1 MPMLVHDFIRRA
13 VLRHGDRPALVD
25 AHGTRSYNELWQRS
39 ARLAGGL
46 QARGVGKGDRVVAV
60 MNNRNEWVE
69 TDNAV
74 SMIGAVRG
82 RLNSRDGEREWT
94 VTLADLTPKVVVSGP
109 EFIPV
114 LERIRAAGTVPAFEL
129 LTLGGGESYE
139 DLIGRSRP
147 AEPVPVAEDDVYL
160 VFHTSGTTGR
170 YKGAVY
176 PHRAWF
182 NTYRN
187 ILALFM
193 GGLDH
198 NDALLHVGPLS
209 HQSGILTGPALY
221 QGARSVMMEHFDPES
236 FFKIVERE
244 RISRTILAPAV
255 INMLANDPAAEKAD
269 LSSLKTIYYSGAPIS
284 PTVLRKAMQVFGPI
298 FLQGYGSTEGGTIY
312 NTILYPDEHVRALE
326 HNPERLASC
335 GRPVPFFDVRL
346 ASDDGQEVP
355 TGEMGEVWVR
365 GDAVSVRYWNQPE
378 ATAQAYED
386 GWFKMGDLAVRDD
399 EGYITIVDRKHDMI
413 VSGGL
418 NVYPREVE
426 DAIASHPGVREVAV
440 ISVPDEKWGEAVMA
454 CITPVPGA
462 QPSLG
467 DIQQHCRD
475 VGLAGYKKPIHL
487 ELVDEIP
494 KTAVGKLFRRALREK
509 YWAAQP
515 RQIGL
520 AGGPGDQTP
529 SLGRRGPA
537 APRGGP
543 RPARQVRPRLLPG
556 LLPVRPGAHR
566 TLA

>member
-1 MPMLVHDFIRRA
+1 MPMLVHDFMHRA
-13 VLRHGDRPALVD
+13 VMRHGDRPALVD
-25 AHGTRSYNELWQRS
+25 ARGTLSYSELWERS
-39 ARLAGGL
+39 VRLAGGL
-46 QARGVGKGDRVVAV
+46 QARGVEQGDRIVAV

-69 TDNAV
+69 TDIAASV
-74 SMIGAVRG
+74 IGAVRG

-94 VTLADLTPKVVVSGP
+94 ITLEDLAPKVVVSGP
-109 EFIPV
+109 EFTPV
-114 LERIRAAGTVPAFEL
+114 LQRIRAAGTVTDFEL
-129 LTLGGGESYE
+129 LTLGEGESYE
-139 DLIGRSRP
+139 DLIGLSHP
-147 AEPVPVAEDDVYL
+147 VEPVPVGEDDVYL

-176 PHRAWF
+176 PHRSWF

-198 NDALLHVGPLS
+198 SDALLHVGPLS

-236 FFKIVERE
+236 FFEIVERE
-244 RISRTILAPAV
+244 RISRTILAPAI
-255 INMLANDPAAEKAD
+255 INMLAHHPAAEKAD

-284 PTVLRKAMQVFGPI
+284 PTVLRAAMKVFGPI

-326 HNPERLASC
+326 QNPERLASC

-346 ASDDGQEVP
+346 ADDEGREVLD
-355 TGEMGEVWVR
+355 GEMGEVWVR
-365 GDAVSVRYWNQPE
+365 GDAVSTRYWNQPE

-386 GWFKMGDLAVRDD
+386 GWFKMGDLAVRDT

-426 DAIASHPGVREVAV
+426 DAIASHPTVREVAV
-440 ISVPDEKWGEAVMA
+440 IGVPDEKWGEAVMA
-454 CITPVPGA
+454 CITPVPGP
-462 QPSLG
+462 QPTLE

-475 VGLAGYKKPIHL
+475 VGLASYKKPIRL
-487 ELVDEIP
+487 ELVKEIP

-509 YWAAQP
+509 YWAGQ
-515 RQIGL
+515 
-520 AGGPGDQTP
+520 
-529 SLGRRGPA
+529 SRRVG
-537 APRGGP
+537 
-543 RPARQVRPRLLPG
+543 
-556 LLPVRPGAHR
+556 
-566 TLA
+566 